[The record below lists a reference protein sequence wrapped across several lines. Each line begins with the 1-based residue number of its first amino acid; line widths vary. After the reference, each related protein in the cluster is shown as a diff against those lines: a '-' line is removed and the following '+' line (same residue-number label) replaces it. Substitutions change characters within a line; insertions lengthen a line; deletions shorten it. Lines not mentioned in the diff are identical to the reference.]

1 MITKFGPIKKQ
12 LNTPRGSWLKSSQTT
27 KNSLKRRAGSFL
39 VEGTV
44 ALSLLV
50 AIAIILLSLSIDVIT
65 PRVWVIRQNLADAYL
80 TREVALGNSMDFDI
94 IAGRDAAT
102 PSPWPVFPANTVTNN
117 VVIGTLNNGQNVT
130 ATLTRTRILRN
141 SPGTPQF
148 LSLTDLGISMW
159 ELQSH
164 LSYTIGGDTYVKS
177 RTMVRT
183 E

>member
-94 IAGRDAAT
+94 IAGRDGNV
-102 PSPWPVFPANTVTNN
+102 SPWPVFPANTVTNN